1 MNRISMTL
9 KELNFLWLLSG
20 DMWEETVRYVNLTV
34 GEEAQTFTL
43 PREMPQAPLKFKLI
57 TPLY

>member
-9 KELNFLWLLSG
+9 RELSFLWLLSG
-20 DMWEETVRYVNLTV
+20 DMWEETVRYVKNLTV

-43 PREMPQAPLKFKLI
+43 PR
-57 TPLY
+57 